1 MSWLVDQ
8 FRRFAGMDDASQSDD
23 FLQRGTARRLR
34 VRIAVG
40 AATVAGLTIVVI
52 AILSSTIATAGN
64 QVEVPLDLTASPVL
78 TSMEGSNS
86 LGTVLIHVIGEV
98 KSPGIYELESGSRV
112 IDAVM
117 AAGGLG
123 PQASECGV
131 NLAREVKD
139 GEQIVIPSQQAG
151 CVTVEGSD
159 SGSLVSLNQAT
170 AEQFDSLP
178 GIGPTLADRIV
189 QWRESNNGFSS
200 VDQLNEVSGIGDKLF
215 AGIKDLVS
223 L

>member
-8 FRRFAGMDDASQSDD
+8 FRRLAGMDDAFQSDGY
-23 FLQRGTARRLR
+23 LESNTPRRIK

-40 AATVAGLTIVVI
+40 AATVAGI
-52 AILSSTIATAGN
+52 AIVAIAIVASTIASASN
-64 QVEVPLDLTASPVL
+64 QVIVPLDLTASPELSTV
-78 TSMEGSNS
+78 EDPNP
-86 LGTVLIHVIGEV
+86 LGAVLIHVIGEV
-98 KSPGIYELESGSRV
+98 NNPGIYELESGSRV

-117 AAGGLG
+117 AAGGMA
-123 PQASECGV
+123 PHASECGI

-139 GEQIVIPSQQAG
+139 GEQIAIPPQQDG
-151 CVTVEGSD
+151 CD
-159 SGSLVSLNQAT
+159 SGKGSETGSLLSLNQANT
-170 AEQFDSLP
+170 EQFDSLP

-189 QWRESNNGFSS
+189 QWRQSNNGFSS
-200 VDQLNEVSGIGDKLF
+200 IDQLNEVSGIGDKLF

>member
-1 MSWLVDQ
+1 
-8 FRRFAGMDDASQSDD
+8 MDDASQSDV

-64 QVEVPLDLTASPVL
+64 QVDIPLDLTASPGL
-78 TSMEGSNS
+78 TSMENSNS

-98 KSPGIYELESGSRV
+98 NSPGIYELESGSRV

-123 PQASECGV
+123 TQASECGI

-151 CVTVEGSD
+151 CDTGEGSKT
-159 SGSLVSLNQAT
+159 GSLVSLNQAT

-189 QWRESNNGFSS
+189 QWRDTNNGFSS

>member
-1 MSWLVDQ
+1 
-8 FRRFAGMDDASQSDD
+8 MDDASQSDD
-23 FLQRGTARRLR
+23 FLQGGATRRIR

-40 AATVAGLTIVVI
+40 AATVAGLAIVVI
-52 AILSSTIATAGN
+52 AILSSTIASAGN
-64 QVEVPLDLTASPVL
+64 QVDVPLNLTASPGL
-78 TSMEGSNS
+78 TSMDDSNS
-86 LGTVLIHVIGEV
+86 LGVVLIHVIGEV
-98 KSPGIYELESGSRV
+98 NSPGIYELESGSRV

-123 PQASECGV
+123 PQASECGI

-139 GEQIVIPSQQAG
+139 GEQIVIPSQQTG
-151 CVTVEGSD
+151 CATGGGSET
-159 SGSLVSLNQAT
+159 GSLVSLNQAT

-189 QWRESNNGFSS
+189 QWRDTNNGFSS